1 MALRGPTDVVHF
13 LAGFD
18 LAGQGA
24 IVEVTPMIEA
34 MTEDVTPLGPL
45 GAIQHDAPI
54 GRVNYTLS
62 ETGFLQ
68 DRQESLRRLLA
79 AGAPPF
85 PWPSIYGELG
95 AATGARCNIATDLRI
110 RTRSI
115 VPSTTGITRVAID
128 YYLADAGDVYEDA
141 RLLAAGVVANVPDN
155 GASPGTAYRL
165 THGSVTSAG
174 ATIALM
180 VDMGATRWR
189 GFPDLTLQVR
199 QLTGNT
205 WSDLGA
211 AWALQRDAAGASNT
225 IEIPGGTNIRSVI
238 ALRFTFSGTRDS
250 YRLNGAQNLG
260 ATDLVIDGVG
270 GTEVIEEGDRL
281 VIGAATYTVEQVSA
295 GSTANE
301 RNVVIAG
308 GLVSAGIN
316 NAVIT
321 QTGTHTELRYAA
333 AINRR

>member
-1 MALRGPTDVVHF
+1 M
-13 LAGFD
+13 
-18 LAGQGA
+18 
-24 IVEVTPMIEA
+24 
-34 MTEDVTPLGPL
+34 
-45 GAIQHDAPI
+45 
-54 GRVNYTLS
+54 NYTLS

-115 VPSTTGITRVAID
+115 VPSTTGLTRVAID

-270 GTEVIEEGDRL
+270 GTEVIEEGDSL
-281 VIGAATYTVEQVSA
+281 VIGAATYPVEA
-295 GSTANE
+295 G
-301 RNVVIAG
+301 VG
-308 GLVSAGIN
+308 GLHGQREKRGHCGRPCVGRHQQRGDHADRH
-316 NAVIT
+316 
-321 QTGTHTELRYAA
+321 THIAALRRGHQQEIGHGAHWA
-333 AINRR
+333 DWIQLHA